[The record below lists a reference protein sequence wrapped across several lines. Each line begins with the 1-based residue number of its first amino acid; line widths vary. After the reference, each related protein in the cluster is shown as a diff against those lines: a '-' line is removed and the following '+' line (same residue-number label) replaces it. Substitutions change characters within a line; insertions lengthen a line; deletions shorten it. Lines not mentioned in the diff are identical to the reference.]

1 MSSGIARVRR
11 AIRREIFEKR
21 SRDSKLASS
30 SDCEYLPEIARVE
43 ASFATARDSASR
55 IPIAKI
61 NWVLIKKRNRS
72 GMSTRELSTFP
83 LSSLSSLHTLSLIDT
98 YRIPFIASR
107 EFFKIAESR
116 GAAIV
121 HIAVTNPVV
130 IKTTNTQPGTSPRS
144 SRVLLNIALERS
156 D

>member
-1 MSSGIARVRR
+1 
-11 AIRREIFEKR
+11 
-21 SRDSKLASS
+21 
-30 SDCEYLPEIARVE
+30 
-43 ASFATARDSASR
+43 
-55 IPIAKI
+55 
-61 NWVLIKKRNRS
+61 
-72 GMSTRELSTFP
+72 MSTRELSTFP
-83 LSSLSSLHTLSLIDT
+83 LSSLSSRHTLSLTDT

-144 SRVLLNIALERS
+144 SRTLLKSALERS
-156 D
+156 DRETSCIWSWSHNCLASTCSLTL